1 MQTFLSLLVILALS
15 GCLES
20 RKFLPAAGIPK
31 AQKIQLADFVGSYEN
46 LAIDQTT
53 RYQTPL
59 SEILIGYSAPEMKDI
74 ESVDLSISETGD
86 LTVTCVLN
94 GKERFKKIHP
104 KSSYGFDGEN
114 LILGAGSYSADPA
127 SMSRGKQ
134 SYSKSLYLTAE
145 RAIVFH
151 SKSSF
156 RGMAYGLIPAAN
168 STETISVWK
177 RK

>member
-1 MQTFLSLLVILALS
+1 MKVFLSLLVILALT

-20 RKFLPAAGIPK
+20 RKSLPSSGIPTP
-31 AQKIQLADFVGSYEN
+31 QKSQIRDFVGSYEN

-59 SEILIGYSAPEMKDI
+59 SQILIGYFAPDMDDI
-74 ESVDLSISETGD
+74 DSVVFSISESDD
-86 LTVTCVLN
+86 LIITCMLD
-94 GKERFKKIHP
+94 GKERFKKVYP

-114 LILGAGSYSADPA
+114 IILGAGAYSADPA

-134 SYSKSLYLTAE
+134 SYGNSLYLTAE
-145 RAIVFH
+145 KSIVFH
-151 SKSSF
+151 SNSSF
-156 RGMAYGLIPAAN
+156 RGMAYGFIPAAN